1 MIVIKDKYGSYLS
14 KIWTAKPEYLES
26 SGKNHVLNTLFHH
39 DISKAMT
46 FDNEREANLLIPL
59 IVDEIEA
66 GVSTLKQAIYHKG
79 DGRYL
84 KSVSVEQA
92 YSKGRLVAKSV
103 SKWTLRIEEALQFT
117 DFDSMN
123 ALLALTERG
132 ENQNGNYGQL
142 VTKYV

>member
-1 MIVIKDKYGSYLS
+1 MIVIKDKHGTYLS
-14 KIWTAKPEYLES
+14 KIWTAKPEYLGGA
-26 SGKNHVLNTLFHH
+26 GKNHVLNTLFHH

-46 FDNEREANLLIPL
+46 FDNENDARLLLPI
-59 IVDEIEA
+59 ISDQIEA
-66 GVSTLKQAIYHKG
+66 EVSVLKQAIYHKG

-84 KSVSVEQA
+84 KSVHIEQA
-92 YSKGRLVAKSV
+92 YSKGKLVAKNV

-142 VTKYV
+142 TTKYV